1 MHFVRGRRREP
12 ARLGI
17 PLLLAAGSLGLLG
30 LLWRRMAAPRTDR
43 NRRGARS
50 NLTIADAPPSAALTA
65 AVAAPDTQ
73 LAPAGSG
80 PLVHREYDILVTGST
95 LSAPALL
102 RLMQRHLSELSP
114 SALAH
119 FEKSHGLEGLARVG
133 DEYDITMLGPWNG
146 RVRVIESTTR
156 HFTLVTLEGHPEAG
170 HITFTVAQASDSDDT
185 LQVLIESWARAR
197 DAIVAVAYGTL
208 GVGKQMQAEVWIT
221 FLQRLSAL
229 AGVERTPEVRIRTE
243 RLAPSDAPMG
253 PARDA

>member
-1 MHFVRGRRREP
+1 MYFVRNRKREP
-12 ARLGI
+12 ARHGVA
-17 PLLLAAGSLGLLG
+17 LLLAAASLGLLG
-30 LLWRRMAAPRTDR
+30 LVWRRMAAPRTKR
-43 NRRGARS
+43 TPAGAGS
-50 NLTIADAPPSAALTA
+50 NPSLADAMPGALTT
-65 AVAAPDTQ
+65 AVAAAIDAQ

-95 LSAPALL
+95 LSAPELL
-102 RLMQRHLSELSP
+102 RLMQRHLSELAP

-119 FEKSHGLEGLARVG
+119 FEKSRGLEGLARVG

-170 HITFTVAQASDSDDT
+170 HITFTVAPASDSADT
-185 LQVLIESWARAR
+185 LRVLIESWARAR

-243 RLAPSDAPMG
+243 RLAPPDALMG